1 MASVQSDEQI
11 LNSIFN
17 PELPFEQ
24 LTSAEKLAK
33 VAKDYSIA
41 QENTFDHEK
50 LAKYKSL
57 QNDAIECK
65 FTLYWLKISKSYS
78 DK

>member
-1 MASVQSDEQI
+1 MTSVQSDEQI

-17 PELPFEQ
+17 PELPLEH

-33 VAKDYSIA
+33 VAKDYSNA
-41 QENTFDHEK
+41 QENTFDNEK
-50 LAKYKSL
+50 LTKYKSL

-65 FTLYWLKISKSYS
+65 FTFY
-78 DK
+78 